1 MADVAAEHRAYLEL
15 VVLLEHPRRPVAEEL
30 GDVVKA
36 QPAVVERRR
45 RLISGAA
52 YSATPSFA

>member
-1 MADVAAEHRAYLEL
+1 M
-15 VVLLEHPRRPVAEEL
+15 LLEHPRRPVAEEL

-52 YSATPSFA
+52 LLGHAVFRVMGQQSD